1 MWSQCEGSERLIEM
15 SGKTVFRDGR
25 SHYKK
30 TGIILGIV
38 LTVTFLAGNV
48 LGASSS
54 PDSHIDNLTEEYG
67 SWHVGYF
74 DANYVFKQT
83 LLKDD
88 RVTDVVSFDNV
99 GYAALSCNQDTNK
112 PYLFIAGFNEET
124 YEMVPVQLITGR
136 LPKDGSE
143 VLMPSH
149 LLSDINLDYAVGDT
163 LDLAVGLRQDGD
175 DILS

>member
-1 MWSQCEGSERLIEM
+1 MWSQCEGSERCDRN
-15 SGKTVFRDGR
+15 VWQNCFREGR

-38 LTVTFLAGNV
+38 LAVTFLAGNV

-99 GYAALSCNQDTNK
+99 GYTTLSCIQATNK
-112 PYLFIAGFNEET
+112 PYLCIAGFHKET
-124 YEMVPVQLITGR
+124 EYFCGR
-136 LPKDGSE
+136 SNHCDSRNSDMKSGLKERS
-143 VLMPSH
+143 LNYLKQSH
-149 LLSDINLDYAVGDT
+149 CVN
-163 LDLAVGLRQDGD
+163 
-175 DILS
+175 

>member
-1 MWSQCEGSERLIEM
+1 MIEI

-38 LTVTFLAGNV
+38 LAVTFLAGNV

-99 GYAALSCNQDTNK
+99 GYRCIGTLEYPLPNGKKLVRLDFKTYRILCQKRRRDCN
-112 PYLFIAGFNEET
+112 E
-124 YEMVPVQLITGR
+124 
-136 LPKDGSE
+136 
-143 VLMPSH
+143 H
-149 LLSDINLDYAVGDT
+149 
-163 LDLAVGLRQDGD
+163 
-175 DILS
+175 

>member
-1 MWSQCEGSERLIEM
+1 M
-15 SGKTVFRDGR
+15 
-25 SHYKK
+25 
-30 TGIILGIV
+30 
-38 LTVTFLAGNV
+38 
-48 LGASSS
+48 GASSS
-54 PDSHIDNLTEEYG
+54 PDSHIDNLTEEYWN
-67 SWHVGYF
+67 WHVGYF

-99 GYAALSCNQDTNK
+99 GYATLSCIQDTNK

-143 VLMPSH
+143 IGRAHV
-149 LLSDINLDYAVGDT
+149 
-163 LDLAVGLRQDGD
+163 
-175 DILS
+175 